1 MPCFA
6 SVVYFALLTLGLT
19 ACSAPL
25 SGPRRPDSAVNA
37 GPRALASADAPVT
50 DTPLREGGVAD
61 TSDDVEVEAYDP
73 WEGWNTKA
81 FEFNRRVDRYGPET
95 RAQRCSGAVSS
106 ARSASSSRRG
116 STGFTRCRSKPAS
129 RAMRMSS
136 LRP

>member
-73 WEGWNTKA
+73 WEGCNTKA
-81 FEFNRRVDRYGPET
+81 FEFNRRVDRHAYL
-95 RAQRCSGAVSS
+95 QRRERIC
-106 ARSASSSRRG
+106 
-116 STGFTRCRSKPAS
+116 CE
-129 RAMRMSS
+129 
-136 LRP
+136 